1 MLICIGAYSTRH
13 IVLAAQKEKEVIE
26 IKKPK
31 TQARN
36 AEFDKSNLLIETL
49 LYKVEKEQELESDLN
64 STDGIVDTLAR
75 LAERLLTIFREKL
88 KNSVFRRVQ
97 RLH

>member
-1 MLICIGAYSTRH
+1 MLICIGAYSTRN

-31 TQARN
+31 TQTRN

-75 LAERLLTIFREKL
+75 LQKRLLTIFREKL
-88 KNSVFRRVQ
+88 KNSVFPRVQ

>member
-1 MLICIGAYSTRH
+1 MLICIGAYSTRNT
-13 IVLAAQKEKEVIE
+13 VLVTQKEKEVIE

-31 TQARN
+31 TQTRN
-36 AEFDKSNLLIETL
+36 AEFDKSNLLIKTL

-75 LAERLLTIFREKL
+75 LEKICICS
-88 KNSVFRRVQ
+88 KE
-97 RLH
+97 

>member
-1 MLICIGAYSTRH
+1 MLICIGAYPTRN
-13 IVLAAQKEKEVIE
+13 IVLVAQKEKEVIE

-31 TQARN
+31 TQTRN
-36 AEFDKSNLLIETL
+36 TEFDKSNLLIETL
-49 LYKVEKEQELESDLN
+49 LYKVEKEQELEFDLN

-75 LAERLLTIFREKL
+75 LEKRLLTIFRETL
-88 KNSVFRRVQ
+88 KNSVFPRVQ

>member
-1 MLICIGAYSTRH
+1 MLICIGAYSTRN
-13 IVLAAQKEKEVIE
+13 IVLVAQKEKEVIE

-31 TQARN
+31 TQTRN
-36 AEFDKSNLLIETL
+36 AEFDKSNLLIKTL

>member
-1 MLICIGAYSTRH
+1 MLICIGAYSTRN

-31 TQARN
+31 TQTRN
-36 AEFDKSNLLIETL
+36 AEFDKSNLLIKTL

-75 LAERLLTIFREKL
+75 LEKRLLTIFREKL
-88 KNSVFRRVQ
+88 KNSVFPRVQ

>member
-1 MLICIGAYSTRH
+1 MLICIGAYSTRN

-31 TQARN
+31 TQTRN
-36 AEFDKSNLLIETL
+36 AEFDKSNLLIKTL

>member
-1 MLICIGAYSTRH
+1 MLICIGAYSTRN

-31 TQARN
+31 TQTRN

>member
-1 MLICIGAYSTRH
+1 MLICIGAYSTRNT
-13 IVLAAQKEKEVIE
+13 VLVTQKEKEVIE

-31 TQARN
+31 TQTRN
-36 AEFDKSNLLIETL
+36 AEFDKSNLLIKTL

>member
-1 MLICIGAYSTRH
+1 MLICIGAYSTRN

-31 TQARN
+31 TQTRN

-64 STDGIVDTLAR
+64 STGGIVDTLAR
-75 LAERLLTIFREKL
+75 LEKRLLTIFREKL
-88 KNSVFRRVQ
+88 KNSVFPRVQ

>member
-1 MLICIGAYSTRH
+1 MLICIGAYSTRN
-13 IVLAAQKEKEVIE
+13 IVLVAQKEKEVIE

-31 TQARN
+31 TQTRN

>member
-1 MLICIGAYSTRH
+1 MLICIGAYSTRN
-13 IVLAAQKEKEVIE
+13 IVLVAQKEKEVIE

-31 TQARN
+31 TQTRN

-75 LAERLLTIFREKL
+75 LEKRLLTIFREKL

>member
-1 MLICIGAYSTRH
+1 MLICIGAYSTRN
-13 IVLAAQKEKEVIE
+13 IVLVAQKEKEVIE

-31 TQARN
+31 TQTRN
-36 AEFDKSNLLIETL
+36 AEFDKSNLLIKTL
-49 LYKVEKEQELESDLN
+49 LYKVEKERELESDLN